1 MKIGSTTGFTKS
13 MVDVL
18 LEDAKKQGYVPD
30 ASVAGDEVSTVRNKK
45 AFQYDA
51 NRPLDKIALIM
62 NKFEHVWGKRGRA
75 LAESGA
81 GAPYGASPTRGQND
95 CITFAIP
102 LVGGKERICPR
113 HPCGRRLCLWC
124 PYDWT

>member
-45 AFQYDA
+45 AFQ
-51 NRPLDKIALIM
+51 
-62 NKFEHVWGKRGRA
+62 
-75 LAESGA
+75 
-81 GAPYGASPTRGQND
+81 
-95 CITFAIP
+95 
-102 LVGGKERICPR
+102 
-113 HPCGRRLCLWC
+113 
-124 PYDWT
+124 